1 MKPPRSIL
9 EVRQFNRAFLDD
21 LFNQADQMRSA
32 VKSRRDRRLSG
43 YILAT
48 LFFEPS
54 TRTRLSFESAMS
66 RLGGSVISAEY
77 ARETSSAAKGETIE
91 DTARIVEGY
100 ADAIVIR
107 HPAAGSAAR
116 ASAAVD
122 IPVINAGDGP
132 HEHPTQALLDLY
144 TIRSELGGI
153 DGKRIAL
160 VGDLKY
166 GRAPRSLALLLTQ
179 THDTEVILLSPP
191 NVKMGDDVKEAM
203 AAGGVRFRE
212 EDDLDAILP
221 DIDVLYQTRIQ
232 HERFDS
238 EEDYL
243 AARGRYVIDRQ
254 TLARLDDHAIIMHP
268 LPRVDEIDSEVDQ
281 DPRAAYFRQA
291 HNGVLIRMALLDQL
305 LRGED

>member
-9 EVRQFNRAFLDD
+9 EVRQFNRAFLEQ
-21 LFNQADQMRSA
+21 LFNQADEMRAA
-32 VKSRRDRRLSG
+32 VECRDDRRLAG

-116 ASAAVD
+116 AAAAVN

-179 THDTEVILLSPP
+179 THDTEVILISPP

-203 AAGGVRFRE
+203 AAGGVRSRE

-221 DIDVLYQTRIQ
+221 QVDVLYQTRIQ

-238 EEDYL
+238 EEDYR
-243 AARGRYVIDRQ
+243 AARGRYIITPG
-254 TLARLDDHAIIMHP
+254 TLEKLKDDAVIMHP
-268 LPRVDEIDSEVDQ
+268 LPRVDEIDPEVDR

-291 HNGVLIRMALLDQL
+291 HNGVLIRMTLLDQL
-305 LRGED
+305 LRGGA

>member
-21 LFNQADQMRSA
+21 LFNEADQMRSA
-32 VKSRRDRRLSG
+32 VKSCRDRRLSG

-179 THDTEVILLSPP
+179 THDTEVILISPP

-243 AARGRYVIDRQ
+243 AARGRYVVDRQ
-254 TLARLDDHAIIMHP
+254 ALARLDERAIIMHP
-268 LPRVDEIDSEVDQ
+268 LPRVDEIDPEIDQ

-305 LRGED
+305 LRGGD

>member
-1 MKPPRSIL
+1 MTPPRSIL
-9 EVRQFNRAFLDD
+9 EVRQFNRAFLKE
-21 LFNQADQMRSA
+21 LFSRADRMRAA
-32 VKSRRDRRLSG
+32 VECRNDRRLAG

-66 RLGGSVISAEY
+66 RLGGAVISAEY
-77 ARETSSAAKGETIE
+77 ARETSSAAKGESIE

-116 ASAAVD
+116 AAAAVD

-179 THDTEVILLSPP
+179 THNSEVILISPP

-203 AAGGVRFRE
+203 AAGGVRFHE
-212 EDDLDAILP
+212 EDDLDAVLP

-238 EEDYL
+238 EEEYL
-243 AARGRYVIDRQ
+243 AARGRYIITPETIAKLR
-254 TLARLDDHAIIMHP
+254 DDAIIMHP
-268 LPRVDEIDSEVDQ
+268 LPRVDEIDPQVDH
-281 DPRAAYFRQA
+281 DRRSAYFRQA
-291 HNGVLIRMALLDQL
+291 HNGVLIRMTLLDQL
-305 LRGED
+305 LRGGV